1 MVYFQTQNP
10 NLGKFWSSL
19 DRKILIYFMAIYNI
33 LWTFGLFY
41 DHLVHFVYF
50 WYIFS
55 GFGFMYLEKSGN
67 PGLVNEKRG
76 MKKVGLG

>member
-1 MVYFQTQNP
+1 
-10 NLGKFWSSL
+10 
-19 DRKILIYFMAIYNI
+19 MAIYNI